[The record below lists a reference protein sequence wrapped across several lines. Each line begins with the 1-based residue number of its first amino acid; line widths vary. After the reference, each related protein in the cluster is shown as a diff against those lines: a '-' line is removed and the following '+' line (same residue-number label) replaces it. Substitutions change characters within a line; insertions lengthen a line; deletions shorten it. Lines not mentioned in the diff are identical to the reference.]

1 MRRLAVALSLAAVP
15 LAAAGCGGAKST
27 TGDATTALDAS
38 SAVQQAV
45 AKTLKAGSVHIA
57 VTASASTGGQDVTL
71 TGSGAFDSKMRRGTL
86 HANVSLGG
94 IQTSIDEVLDGTTA
108 YAQSPLLSALL
119 PAGKT
124 WLKIDLTAAGKA
136 LGVDTT
142 VLRAQ
147 DPAVAL
153 AQLKALQKVRE
164 VGTAPIGGVQSTH
177 YRGTID
183 VAKLPQGSAG
193 VLSSAGTTL
202 GPADVWVGERRLRP
216 PRAADDV
223 ELVDR
228 VGEDRRDDDAL
239 AVRRRREGDGP
250 GRLGDRGRQQ
260 GVDPRDRRLS
270 ECRSR

>member
-15 LAAAGCGGAKST
+15 LAAVGCGGAKST
-27 TGDATTALDAS
+27 AGDATTALDAS

-45 AKTLKAGSVHIA
+45 AKTLKAGSEHIA

-164 VGTAPIGGVQSTH
+164 VGTASIGGVQSTH

-202 GPADVWVGERRLRP
+202 GPADVWVGSDGYVHRERLTTSSSLIGSAKTVVTTTLSQFGSAVKVTVP
-216 PRAADDV
+216 ADS
-223 ELVDR
+223 ETVDAGK
-228 VGEDRRDDDAL
+228 VSI
-239 AVRRRREGDGP
+239 P
-250 GRLGDRGRQQ
+250 GIGG
-260 GVDPRDRRLS
+260 
-270 ECRSR
+270 

>member
-1 MRRLAVALSLAAVP
+1 VRHLAVACSLAAVP
-15 LAAAGCGGAKST
+15 LAAAGCGSTKSAASGT
-27 TGDATTALDAS
+27 TTAAGAS

-45 AKTLKAGSVHIA
+45 EKTLKAGSEHVA
-57 VTASASTGGQDVTL
+57 VTATASTGGQDVTL
-71 TGSGAFDSKMRRGTL
+71 TGSGAFDSKSRRGTL

-108 YAQSPLLSALL
+108 YAQSPLLSSLL
-119 PAGKT
+119 PAGKS

-164 VGTAPIGGVQSTH
+164 VGTAKIGGVQTTH

-193 VLSSAGTTL
+193 MLSSAGTTL
-202 GPADVWVGERRLRP
+202 GPADVWVGS
-216 PRAADDV
+216 D
-223 ELVDR
+223 
-228 VGEDRRDDDAL
+228 GY
-239 AVRRRREGDGP
+239 VRRQRLTTSSSLIGSAKTVVTTTLSQFGAAVTVTIPADSETVDASKVSIP
-250 GRLGDRGRQQ
+250 GIGG
-260 GVDPRDRRLS
+260 
-270 ECRSR
+270 